1 MLIHQIGEIAD
12 ARFAHV
18 HLVPEQKDGRVPA
31 PERGE
36 RLPYQEPRGLAV
48 VSGAGE
54 RKHRPLRP
62 VDSGEVAVDV
72 VEIGNSVIL
81 HAEHSKK
88 ISEIFQFGYC
98 I

>member
-1 MLIHQIGEIAD
+1 M
-12 ARFAHV
+12 
-18 HLVPEQKDGRVPA
+18 PA

-36 RLPYQEPRGLAV
+36 RLSDEEPRRLAV
-48 VSGAGE
+48 VPGAGE

-81 HAEHSKK
+81 HTGT
-88 ISEIFQFGYC
+88 F
-98 I
+98 